1 MNQNGY
7 HIITCATVAEELKQ
21 LGVSPDSMTVL
32 EFGLHVYPDRLKERL
47 QQAIDAVPGD
57 CDILL
62 GYGLCSNAVVGL
74 SSGSHRLIIPR
85 VDDCIALFLGSR
97 AEHLARLA
105 EAPGTY
111 YLTKGWVEAQWDTIA
126 EYARLVEK
134 YGEKRARKVA
144 EVMYKNYTRVVLINT
159 GNYRMDEYRD
169 FARAMAEFLDLEFVE
184 IPGSNRMLE
193 KMLAGDWEHEFLV
206 VPPGTAVDLAPFEVG
221 GDTPEPGRN

>member
-1 MNQNGY
+1 MDMRQTSY
-7 HIITCATVAEELKQ
+7 HIIACATVAEELKQ
-21 LGVSPDSMTVL
+21 LGVPEDSMTVL

-47 QQAIDAVPGD
+47 QEAVDSVRGD

-74 SSGSHRLIIPR
+74 NSGSHRLVVPR

-97 AEHLARLA
+97 EEHLARLS

-111 YLTKGWVEAQWDTIA
+111 YLTKGWVEAQWETLA

-144 EVMYKNYTRVVLINT
+144 EVMYKNYTRIVLINT
-159 GNYRMDEYRD
+159 GNYRMDDFRD
-169 FARAMAEFLDLEFVE
+169 FARAMADFLDLEYVE

-193 KMLAGDWEHEFLV
+193 KMLAGDWEPEFLV
-206 VPPGTAVDLAPFEVG
+206 VPPGTPVDLAPFELR
-221 GDTPEPGRN
+221 P

>member
-1 MNQNGY
+1 MNMSDSSY
-7 HIITCATVAEELKQ
+7 HVITCATVAEELKE
-21 LGVSPDSMTVL
+21 LGVPEDSVTVL
-32 EFGLHVYPDRLKERL
+32 EFGLHVYPERLRERL
-47 QQAIDAVPGD
+47 QEAIDSVPGD

-74 SSGSHRLIIPR
+74 RSASHRLVIPR

-111 YLTKGWVEAQWDTIA
+111 YLTKGWVEAQRETIA

-134 YGEKRARKVA
+134 YGEERARKVA
-144 EVMYKNYTRVVLINT
+144 EVMYKNYTRIVLIDT
-159 GNYRMDEYRD
+159 GNYHMDEYRD
-169 FARAMAEFLDLEFVE
+169 FARAMADFLDLDFVE

-193 KMLAGDWEHEFLV
+193 MMLAGEWEPEFLV
-206 VPPGTAVDLAPFEVG
+206 VGPGTEVEPAPFEVR
-221 GDTPEPGRN
+221 PQA